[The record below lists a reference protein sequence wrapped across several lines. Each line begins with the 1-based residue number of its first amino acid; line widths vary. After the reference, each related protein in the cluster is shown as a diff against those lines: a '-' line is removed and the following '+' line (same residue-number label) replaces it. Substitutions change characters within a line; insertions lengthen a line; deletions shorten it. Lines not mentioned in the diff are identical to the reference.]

1 LSDRKISCPI
11 KKDPGG
17 AHGQN
22 EEPTSKN
29 CPIERLSRT
38 KWRLNQVKLS
48 NREALMDKM
57 RRQSAKTVQ

>member
-22 EEPTSKN
+22 KESTSGN
-29 CPIERLSRT
+29 YPIERRSWT
-38 KWRLNQVKLS
+38 K
-48 NREALMDKM
+48 
-57 RRQSAKTVQ
+57 